1 MAARVRWKGTS
12 EALSILGWLVLIP
25 ALLLTA
31 FLWVAQDG
39 TLYGKIQDRYVTEE
53 STGISDEARYALNA
67 DLAAFLRGERDR
79 LDRVVTVFGNTRAA
93 FWPDEQRHMNDVRDL
108 FELARNVRWY
118 LSLWGI
124 LLVSAALALTKKDWM
139 ACLRHGYLKALAV
152 WGVVLLVLVAWAASD
167 FNQAFLTFHRVVFDN
182 QLWIMNPDTDL
193 MIRTLPEA
201 FFRDIALRVLAAML
215 ATLVLALLVLLPWKN
230 WMRALRLRN
239 QELERREALDDD

>member
-1 MAARVRWKGTS
+1 MAARVRWKEASG
-12 EALSILGWLVLIP
+12 ALSILGWLALIP

-39 TLYGKIQDRYVTEE
+39 ALYGRIQDRYVTEA
-53 STGISDEARYALNA
+53 STGIRDEARYALNA

-79 LDRVVTVFGNTRAA
+79 LDRVVTVFGNTRTA
-93 FWPDEQRHMNDVRDL
+93 FWPDEQSHMDDVRNL

-124 LLVSAALALTKKDWM
+124 LLVSAAVALTRKDWV

-152 WGVVLLVLVAWAASD
+152 WGIALLVLVAWAASD
-167 FNQAFLTFHRVVFDN
+167 FNQAFLMFHGMLFNN

-193 MIRTLPEA
+193 MIRMLPEA
-201 FFRDIALRVLAAML
+201 FFRDIALYALGAML
-215 ATLVLALLVLLPWKN
+215 AALALVMLVLLPWEN